1 MRLNYLT
8 LEIERIEDDIAN
20 GLSSLAYKEKLSE
33 FKSIAKTLNELILVE
48 KEALVYKDLNDA
60 WDLLKLDDVIFHL
73 KNQTK

>member
-1 MRLNYLT
+1 MKLNYLT

-20 GLSSLAYKEKLSE
+20 GFSSLAYKEKLSE
-33 FKSIAKTLNELILVE
+33 FKLISKTLNGLSLVE

-60 WDLLKLDDVIFHL
+60 WNLLKLDDVIFHL